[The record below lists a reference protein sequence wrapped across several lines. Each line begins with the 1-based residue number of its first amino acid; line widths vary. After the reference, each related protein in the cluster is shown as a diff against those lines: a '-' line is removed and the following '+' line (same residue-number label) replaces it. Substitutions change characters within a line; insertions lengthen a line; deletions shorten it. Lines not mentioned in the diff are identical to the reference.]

1 MLMDAARA
9 ALLPALALLVL
20 AGPAAPDAGGAAS
33 AANPAVF
40 QIATRSTADGD
51 LLYWGTAFFTGPNG
65 TALTNSHLVYFAST
79 DPAHY
84 QLIALYRREFFSAT
98 VVCASPLPE
107 PPSPSG
113 TISRF
118 GRDVAEIK
126 LEPSKLPGRNV
137 IQFRGG
143 PEFTAHLTR
152 LPVFPALQLGE
163 DPRPGMPV
171 RVTGYGLIQ
180 ERLTLTPWEQWTTAG
195 TITALAKADDGT
207 PLLRI
212 TSADAPRE
220 GNSGSPVLDEK
231 DRVVGMIAWASRAD
245 FSFSA
250 GIAGSALR
258 TPCGR

>member
-1 MLMDAARA
+1 MGAVRV
-9 ALLPALALLVL
+9 ALLPALALLL
-20 AGPAAPDAGGAAS
+20 AGPAAPGSAGAAS
-33 AANPAVF
+33 AENAAVF
-40 QIATRSTADGD
+40 QISTRSTADGD
-51 LLYWGTAFFTGPNG
+51 LLYWGTAFFNAPNG
-65 TALTNSHLVYFAST
+65 TALTNSHLVYFAAK

-84 QLIALYRREFFSAT
+84 QLIALYRREFFRAT

-107 PPSPSG
+107 PPSPDG

-152 LPVFPALQLGE
+152 LPVFQTLRLGD

-171 RVTGYGLIQ
+171 RVTGYGVIQ

-195 TITALAKADDGT
+195 TIAALATADDGT
-207 PLLRI
+207 PLFRI
-212 TSADAPRE
+212 TSVDAPRE

-231 DRVVGMIAWASRAD
+231 DRVVGIIAWASRAD

-258 TPCGR
+258 TPCGP

>member
-1 MLMDAARA
+1 MDAVRV
-9 ALLPALALLVL
+9 ALLQALALLVL
-20 AGPAAPDAGGAAS
+20 VAPAASGPSGAAGTEN
-33 AANPAVF
+33 AAVF

-65 TALTNSHLVYFAST
+65 TALTNSHLVYFAFK

-84 QLIALYRREFFSAT
+84 QLVALYRREFFSAT

-107 PPSPSG
+107 PPSPDG

-126 LEPSKLPGRNV
+126 LEPSRLPGRNV
-137 IQFRGG
+137 IQFRSG

-152 LPVFPALQLGE
+152 LPVFPALRLGD

-171 RVTGYGLIQ
+171 RVTGYGVIQ

-195 TITALAKADDGT
+195 TIAALANADDGT
-207 PLLRI
+207 PLFRI
-212 TSADAPRE
+212 TSIDAPRE

-231 DRVVGMIAWASRAD
+231 DRVVGIIAWASRAD

-258 TPCGR
+258 TPCGP

>member
-1 MLMDAARA
+1 MDAVRVV
-9 ALLPALALLVL
+9 LLPALALLAL
-20 AGPAAPDAGGAAS
+20 AGPTAPGPAGAAG
-33 AANPAVF
+33 AENAAVF
-40 QIATRSTADGD
+40 QISTRSTSDGD
-51 LLYWGTAFFTGPNG
+51 LLNWGTAFFTGSDG
-65 TALTNSHLVYFAST
+65 IALTNSHLVYFASK

-107 PPSPSG
+107 PPSPDG

-152 LPVFPALQLGE
+152 LPVFPALRLGD
-163 DPRPGMPV
+163 DPQPGMPV
-171 RVTGYGLIQ
+171 RVTGYGVIQ
-180 ERLTLTPWEQWTTAG
+180 ERLALTPWEQWTAAG
-195 TITALAKADDGT
+195 TIAALAKADDGT
-207 PLLRI
+207 PLFRI
-212 TSADAPRE
+212 SSVDAPRE

-231 DRVVGMIAWASRAD
+231 GRVVGMIAWASRAD

-258 TPCGR
+258 TPCGP